1 MVKKNLVG
9 NLLLGAALLLGACS
23 DNGSSVNSD
32 ESSENVSIAE
42 SVAPSFLKKGDKIA
56 LLSPSYRTDSENV
69 EKTAQVL
76 EGWGFK
82 TVIGEYVDSLDA
94 GKYAGTPEQR
104 AEDFI
109 RALRDTSVKAILC
122 NRGGYGTIQL
132 VDLVDTALIRKNPK
146 WLIGFSDI
154 TTLHAM
160 ETKAHVMSIHGT
172 MSSFIAQTEG
182 SDSSSILLRELLK
195 GNVPQYTVSAHSYN
209 QKGKAEGVLVGGNM
223 ATFVPLV
230 GSSVDV
236 FSEDGIVLFLEEVG
250 ESLHNIDRMFNSLEL
265 QGVMKNVKG
274 VVVGEFVDSGDDLDY
289 ESTEAMLSEYL
300 KQYDIPVMYGFPAGH
315 GDDNYPIV
323 MGAKVTLE
331 VSEDEATLAFNLD
344 AKEIP
349 VYFDWQKTLDASAVL
364 PLDLR
369 KMLSGKIFDFE

>member
-1 MVKKNLVG
+1 MIKKIFVG
-9 NLLLGAALLLGACS
+9 SLFLGAAFVLSSCS
-23 DNGSSVNSD
+23 DTSSSAHSEETS
-32 ESSENVSIAE
+32 ESISIAE

-56 LLSPSYRTDSENV
+56 LLSPSYRTDYQNV

-76 EGWGFK
+76 ENWGFK
-82 TVIGEYVDSLDA
+82 TVIGKFVDSLDA
-94 GKYAGTPEQR
+94 GKYAGTPKQR
-104 AEDFI
+104 AEDLVNE
-109 RALRDTSVKAILC
+109 LRDTSVKAILC

-132 VDLVDTALIRKNPK
+132 VDLIDTSLIRKNPK

-160 ETKAHVMSIHGT
+160 ETKAHVMSIHAT
-172 MSSFIAQTEG
+172 MSSFIAQTDG

-195 GNVPQYTVSAHSYN
+195 GNIPQYTVSAHPYN

-236 FSEDGIVLFLEEVG
+236 FSEEGIILFLEEVG

-274 VVVGEFVDSGDDLDY
+274 VIVGEFVDSGDDLDY

-300 KQYDIPVMYGFPAGH
+300 KQYDIPVMCGFPAGH
-315 GDDNYPIV
+315 GDVNYPIV

-349 VYFDWQKTLDASAVL
+349 VYFDWQKTLDASAIL